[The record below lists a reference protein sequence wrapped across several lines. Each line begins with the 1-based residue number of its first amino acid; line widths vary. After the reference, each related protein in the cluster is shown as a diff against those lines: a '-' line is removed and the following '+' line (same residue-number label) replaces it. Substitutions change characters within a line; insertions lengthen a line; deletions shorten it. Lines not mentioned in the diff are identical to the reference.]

1 MEPDRQ
7 MQKQR
12 DQIEKVRVFPMK
24 NLERLM
30 RQTVPDAK
38 LAEDFKEV
46 LNFVLNSTRLVN
58 IYSLS
63 MSVQLNLLGSLSV
76 SM

>member
-1 MEPDRQ
+1 MEADRQ
-7 MQKQR
+7 LQKQR
-12 DQIEKVRVFPMK
+12 DQIEKIRVFPMK

-46 LNFVLNSTRLVN
+46 SRTKATFLALC
-58 IYSLS
+58 
-63 MSVQLNLLGSLSV
+63 
-76 SM
+76 

>member
-1 MEPDRQ
+1 MVKILYMEPDRQ
-7 MQKQR
+7 LQKQR

-46 LNFVLNSTRLVN
+46 CPIIRFTS
-58 IYSLS
+58 
-63 MSVQLNLLGSLSV
+63 
-76 SM
+76 